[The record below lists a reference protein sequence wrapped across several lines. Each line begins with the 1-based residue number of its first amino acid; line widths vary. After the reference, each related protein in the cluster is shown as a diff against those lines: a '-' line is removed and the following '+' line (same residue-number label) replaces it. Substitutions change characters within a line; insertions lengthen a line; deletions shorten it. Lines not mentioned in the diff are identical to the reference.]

1 MTRLFRAEL
10 LKLSTTRTARGLL
23 AAALAITALLAV
35 ATLILA
41 GRDGN
46 AQLGSAGNLHNVI
59 GGSGLASVLALVLGI
74 LGMAGEFRHGTVTGT
89 FLTTPD
95 RGRVVVTKLAAH
107 ALAGLGIALATVL
120 AGLAVTLP
128 WLAVKGVHVDLLN
141 LEVGRA
147 LAGTLLAGALYGTA
161 GVAIGALFRN
171 QVAAVVVTLAWT
183 QFVENGVLASVF
195 PKVARWF
202 PMGAAA
208 AITNPGWPLLSMW
221 AGALLFTGYALL
233 LATVGTRFVVR
244 RDIA

>member
-10 LKLSTTRTARGLL
+10 LKLSTTRTARGLF
-23 AAALAITALLAV
+23 AAALALTALLAG
-35 ATLILA
+35 ATVLTA
-41 GRDGN
+41 GVDGN
-46 AQLGSAGNLHNVI
+46 AQLGSAANLHNVV

-95 RGRVVVTKLAAH
+95 RGRVVAVKLGAY
-107 ALAGLGIALATVL
+107 ALAGLGIALATAL
-120 AGLAVTLP
+120 AGLAVALP
-128 WLAVKGVHVDLLN
+128 WLAVKGAHVDLVN

-147 LAGTLLAGALYGTA
+147 LVGTLLAGALYGTA

-183 QFVENGVLASVF
+183 QFIENGVLASVL
-195 PKVARWF
+195 PKVARWL

-208 AITNPGWPLLSMW
+208 AITSPGWPRLSMW
-221 AGALLFTGYALL
+221 AGALLFAGYAVV
-233 LATVGTRFVVR
+233 LAAAGTRFVVR